1 MLKLTEGEK
10 LALVVAL
17 SVAMITTPRS
27 RQRGSNIRLMKKI
40 WRNVILEAKSYGK
53 IKISTF

>member
-17 SVAMITTPRS
+17 IVSMITTPLS
-27 RQRGSNIRLMKKI
+27 KQRGSNVRLLKKSS
-40 WRNVILEAKSYGK
+40 RNILIEAKSYGK
-53 IKISTF
+53 T